1 MMRNKPRLSSRSL
14 LNRINSI
21 HKKIEYNRHNYS
33 DHGITRRWLNK
44 LKTLPNL
51 NLEENTNE

>member
-21 HKKIEYNRHNYS
+21 NKKIEYNKHNYS
-33 DHGITRRWLNK
+33 DHGVTRRWLNK
-44 LKTLPNL
+44 LKSQPILE
-51 NLEENTNE
+51 LEETTNE